1 MNSAIPLTAPDV
13 GILEYESKSS
23 SAPDT
28 VIDQSRDAWI
38 DTSYISLLVYLS
50 SLNFPAARVPRGNS
64 NNKDNMAGQQPR
76 STEQNKQVGGSLMG
90 PLLSPSS
97 DKSRAREVVFGHVFG
112 GGV

>member
-13 GILEYESKSS
+13 GILEYESKIS

-50 SLNFPAARVPRGNS
+50 LLNFPEWPCTWSVARDPTG
-64 NNKDNMAGQQPR
+64 
-76 STEQNKQVGGSLMG
+76 
-90 PLLSPSS
+90 
-97 DKSRAREVVFGHVFG
+97 
-112 GGV
+112 

>member
-50 SLNFPAARVPRGNS
+50 SLNFPAPFLDARVYLG
-64 NNKDNMAGQQPR
+64 DQPHHR
-76 STEQNKQVGGSLMG
+76 
-90 PLLSPSS
+90 
-97 DKSRAREVVFGHVFG
+97 
-112 GGV
+112 

>member
-38 DTSYISLLVYLS
+38 DKSYISQLGYLT
-50 SLNFPAARVPRGNS
+50 SLNFP
-64 NNKDNMAGQQPR
+64 DI
-76 STEQNKQVGGSLMG
+76 
-90 PLLSPSS
+90 
-97 DKSRAREVVFGHVFG
+97 
-112 GGV
+112 